1 MSKIE
6 RRYTSQPVLV
16 DGGDSPRIRGYAA
29 VFNSLSEDMG
39 FREKVDPHA
48 FDGTLNDDVRALWN
62 HNSDAVLGR
71 TKSGTLR
78 LSVDAKGLKY
88 EIDPPDT
95 QAARDLMTSMKR
107 GDVDSSSFGFVTND
121 DSWDYSTTP
130 ATRTLLNVSLFDV
143 SPVTYPAYSAATS
156 EARNFPDGMP
166 DSVVKALETRDDA
179 DPATDAIPSVTG
191 DASNDDDEDCQCDCA
206 QCEAGS
212 CSICSNEDCNDLN
225 CDCQDIRALM
235 LMLEVAK
242 EF

>member
-1 MSKIE
+1 
-6 RRYTSQPVLV
+6 
-16 DGGDSPRIRGYAA
+16 
-29 VFNSLSEDMG
+29 
-39 FREKVDPHA
+39 
-48 FDGTLNDDVRALWN
+48 
-62 HNSDAVLGR
+62 
-71 TKSGTLR
+71 
-78 LSVDAKGLKY
+78 LKY